1 MRVLSDFL
9 PYKALSMENPCLAK
23 DMTQVIKMWP
33 QITLFLAS
41 VISAARLKPLRLT
54 ENLIRWK
61 KTDRVAK
68 KGFHSP
74 VPFDGEGAEGVLVFE

>member
-1 MRVLSDFL
+1 
-9 PYKALSMENPCLAK
+9 MENPCLAK

-33 QITLFLAS
+33 LIPLLLAS
-41 VISAARLKPLRLT
+41 VISPARLKPLHLS

-68 KGFHSP
+68 KEFHSP
-74 VPFDGEGAEGVLVFE
+74 VPFDGEGVEGVLAFE